1 MDIILPAAGFGT
13 RLRPHT
19 WSKPK
24 PLVTVAGK
32 PMIEHILDQ
41 LMPYGPSKLVFITG
55 YLGDQLEAWARK
67 RYTDIELVF
76 VDQPEMLGQT
86 DAVLRTRDFCHDDA
100 IILYPDALFD
110 ADFAG
115 LADLDADAVAF
126 TKVIDDPSAYGVA
139 VVEDDRVTRLVEKPK
154 EPVSNLGLIGIYYF
168 KQVQELYAAMD
179 LQIERKIQ
187 LKGEYYMTDAI
198 AIMIEQGKKLVT
210 RDVAAWEDCGN
221 VDALLQTNAWV
232 LSTDPPSPAQRP
244 GSVIVHPSFVH
255 REALLENAVVGPFAS
270 IGAGTVVR
278 NAVVRDAIVEE
289 NAVIADVV
297 LEHSVIGAKT
307 EVSGTPSRINI
318 GDTAKVTV

>member
-32 PMIEHILDQ
+32 PMMEHILDR

-55 YLGDQLEAWARK
+55 YLGDQLETWARE
-67 RYTDIELVF
+67 RYPDVELVF
-76 VDQPEMLGQT
+76 VNQPQMLGQT
-86 DAVLRTRDFCHDDA
+86 DAVLRTREFCHEDA
-100 IILYPDALFD
+100 IVLYPDALFD
-110 ADFAG
+110 ADFSG

-139 VVEDDRVTRLVEKPK
+139 VVEGDRVTKLVEKPK

-168 KQVQELYAAMD
+168 RQVQELYAAMD

-198 AIMIEQGKKLVT
+198 EIMIEQGKKLVT
-210 RDVAAWEDCGN
+210 RDVDAWEDCGN
-221 VDALLQTNAWV
+221 VDALLQTNAWL

-255 REALLENAVVGPFAS
+255 RDAVLENAVVGPYAS

-278 NAVVRDAIVEE
+278 NAVVRDAIIEE
-289 NAVIADVV
+289 NSVVADVV
-297 LEHSVIGAKT
+297 LSHSVIGAKA
-307 EVSGTPSRINI
+307 EVTGTTSQINI
-318 GDTAKVTV
+318 GDTARVSV

>member
-32 PMIEHILDQ
+32 PMMEHILDR

-55 YLGDQLEAWARK
+55 YLGDQLESWARE
-67 RYTDIELVF
+67 RYADVELVF
-76 VDQPEMLGQT
+76 VNQPKMLGQT
-86 DAVLRTRDFCHDDA
+86 DAVLRTRDYCHDDA
-100 IILYPDALFD
+100 IVLYPDALFD
-110 ADFAG
+110 ADFSG
-115 LADLDADAVAF
+115 LAELDADAVAY

-139 VVEDDRVTRLVEKPK
+139 VVEGDRVTKLVEKPK

-179 LQIERKIQ
+179 LQIERNIQ
-187 LKGEYYMTDAI
+187 LKGEFYMTDAI

-210 RDVAAWEDCGN
+210 RDVDAWEDCGN
-221 VDALLQTNAWV
+221 VDALLQTNAWL

-244 GSVIVHPSFVH
+244 GSVIVHPSSVH
-255 REALLENAVVGPFAS
+255 RDAVLENAVVGPHAS

-289 NAVIADVV
+289 NASITDVV
-297 LEHSVIGAKT
+297 IEHSVIGART
-307 EVSGTPSRINI
+307 EVTGTARRINI

>member
-32 PMIEHILDQ
+32 PMMEHILDR

-55 YLGDQLEAWARK
+55 YLGDQLEAWART
-67 RYTDIELVF
+67 RYPGVDLVF
-76 VDQPEMLGQT
+76 VHQPEMLGQT
-86 DAVLRTRDFCHDDA
+86 DAVLRTRDYCHDDA
-100 IILYPDALFD
+100 IVLYPDALFD
-110 ADFAG
+110 ADFSG

-139 VVEDDRVTRLVEKPK
+139 VVEGDRVTKLVEKPK

-168 KQVQELYAAMD
+168 KQIGQLFDAMD
-179 LQIERKIQ
+179 EQIERKIQ

-198 AIMIEQGKKLVT
+198 AIMIEQGNKLVT
-210 RDVAAWEDCGN
+210 RDVVAWEDCGN
-221 VDALLQTNAWV
+221 VDALLQTNAWL

-255 REALLENAVVGPFAS
+255 REAVLENAVVGPHAS

-289 NAVIADVV
+289 NSMIADVV
-297 LEHSVIGAKT
+297 IEHSVVGARA
-307 EVSGTPSRINI
+307 EVSGTARQINI